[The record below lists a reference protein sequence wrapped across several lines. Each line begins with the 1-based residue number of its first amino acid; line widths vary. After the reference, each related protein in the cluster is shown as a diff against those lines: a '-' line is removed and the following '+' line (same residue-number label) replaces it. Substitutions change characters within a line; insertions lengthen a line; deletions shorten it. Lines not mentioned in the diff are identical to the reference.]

1 MSKRRSRTRRVEKIF
16 KLDSKIFY
24 TIVFSLLIIII
35 MCCVVIFLMNKKE
48 KEKVLADKE
57 RVNQEQEKIFEAT
70 NEEMESLKDYK
81 TDSMISFSAVG
92 DILYNDNYN
101 NMFTDIKKYL
111 LDSDFVLGTY
121 ETKVEDNFIKS
132 LKSIGFNYLSLAHNH
147 AMDNGEKGLLELDN
161 KIRENQIST
170 VGVYSDKSEDRV
182 KIVEKKNVKIAFL
195 AYTYDNNKKGVN
207 IYSDE
212 IVKEDL
218 KYAKENADISIVMM
232 HWGNVN
238 TNEIT
243 KEQERQAD
251 YLIENGANVIIGA
264 HPSCIQKMEIKKNT
278 EGKDCFVAYSLGDF
292 TSNFNNENANLEL
305 ILNFKM
311 YVDKEKNVYLYKV
324 DYTPV
329 YLINN
334 KILDMKNEIQK
345 YDTEDSNID
354 KKTYDKLVRGIDRLR
369 NIIK

>member
-24 TIVFSLLIIII
+24 TIVFSLLVIIV
-35 MCCVVIFLMNKKE
+35 MCCIVIFLMNKKE

-70 NEEMESLKDYK
+70 NEELNSLKDYK

-92 DILYNDNYN
+92 DILFNDNYN
-101 NMFTDIKKYL
+101 NMFIDIKKYL
-111 LDSDFVLGTY
+111 SDSDFVLGTY
-121 ETKVEDNFIKS
+121 ETKVNDSFIKV
-132 LKSIGFNYLSLAHNH
+132 LNSIGINYLSLAHNH
-147 AMDNGEKGLLELDN
+147 ALDDGMQGLSLLKETIEKN
-161 KIRENQIST
+161 SIST

-207 IYSDE
+207 VYSDE
-212 IVKEDL
+212 IAKEDL
-218 KYAKENADISIVMM
+218 AFAKENADISIVMM

-238 TNEIT
+238 TNEISR
-243 KEQERQAD
+243 EQERQAEF
-251 YLIENGANVIIGA
+251 LIENGANVIIGA
-264 HPSCIQKMEIKKNT
+264 HPSCIQKMEIKKNK
-278 EGKDCFVAYSLGDF
+278 EGKDCFVAYSLGNF
-292 TSNFNNENANLEL
+292 TSNFNNENADLEL
-305 ILNFKM
+305 ILNFKIL
-311 YVDKEKNVYLYKV
+311 VDKEKNVYLYKV

-329 YLINN
+329 YMINN

-354 KKTYDKLVRGIDRLR
+354 KKTYEKLVRGIDRLR
-369 NIIK
+369 KIIK